1 MIVGYA
7 RVSSTGQ
14 NEAAQVE
21 ILKGKGA
28 EKIFVD
34 KASGT
39 SRRGREKLAEAIE
52 WARNGDVLM
61 VTRLDRLARSVSDLH
76 AIAEELRG
84 KGVDL
89 IVTEQNL
96 DTTTSNGRLMFNVL
110 GSIAEFENDLR
121 RERQAEGI
129 AKAKAEGR
137 YRGRP
142 AKIDAGAVQA
152 ALEAGDKPT
161 DVAKRFNI
169 ARSSVYRVARSA
181 S

>member
-14 NEAAQVE
+14 NETTQVE
-21 ILKGKGA
+21 VLKAKGA
-28 EKIFVD
+28 EKVFVD

-39 SRRGREKLAEAIE
+39 SRQGRAKLTEAIE
-52 WARNGDVLM
+52 WARAGDVLM
-61 VTRLDRLARSVSDLH
+61 VTRLDRLARSVTDLH
-76 AIAEELRG
+76 AITGELQA

-96 DTTTSNGRLMFNVL
+96 DTTTPTGRLTFNVL

-129 AKAKAEGR
+129 ARAKAEGR
-137 YRGRP
+137 YLGRP
-142 AKIDAGAVQA
+142 AKIDANAIKA
-152 ALEAGDKPT
+152 ALDAGDKPSA
-161 DVAKRFNI
+161 VARRFNI
-169 ARSSVYRVARSA
+169 ARSSVYRVVA
-181 S
+181 SLS